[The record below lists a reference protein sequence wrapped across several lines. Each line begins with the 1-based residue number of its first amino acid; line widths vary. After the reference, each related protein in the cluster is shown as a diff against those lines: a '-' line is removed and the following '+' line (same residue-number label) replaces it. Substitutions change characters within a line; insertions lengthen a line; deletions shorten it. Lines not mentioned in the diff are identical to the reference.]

1 MGWLDGQREVGTMD
15 LVDLLREKIEKQM
28 VAINEQLDAAE
39 AEAKLRKAKAEA
51 DVAGAELEQ
60 EVLARVGSLRD
71 RLEEGR
77 AFLRELAEAGDE
89 KADEI
94 KARVARF
101 FD

>member
-1 MGWLDGQREVGTMD
+1 MD

-28 VAINEQLDAAE
+28 VAINEQLEAAE
-39 AEAKLRKAKAEA
+39 VEAKVKKAKAEA

-60 EVLARVGSLRD
+60 EVLARVRSLRD

-77 AFLRELAEAGDE
+77 NFLQELADAGDD

-94 KARVARF
+94 KARITRF

>member
-1 MGWLDGQREVGTMD
+1 MD

-28 VAINEQLDAAE
+28 VAINEQLEAAE
-39 AEAKLRKAKAEA
+39 VEAKVKKAKAEA

-60 EVLARVGSLRD
+60 EVLARVNSLRD

-77 AFLRELAEAGDE
+77 NFLQELADAGDD

-94 KARVARF
+94 KARITRF

>member
-1 MGWLDGQREVGTMD
+1 MD

-28 VAINEQLDAAE
+28 VAINEQLEAAE
-39 AEAKLRKAKAEA
+39 AEAKVRKAKAEA

-60 EVLARVGSLRD
+60 EVLARVSSLRD
-71 RLEEGR
+71 RLDEGR
-77 AFLRELAEAGDE
+77 TFLRELADAGDE

-94 KARVARF
+94 KGRIARF